1 MNILLYFLYSLYNY
15 FFNFIFLIKFFY
27 IENFQLNNYN
37 FMKLNIFTFVS
48 NKNNK
53 FKENKFFL
61 TNLPFNLKN
70 TKEFQ
75 FTKDVHFTNNINH
88 KAQNHILII
97 NVSNLY
103 KFTNDYF
110 EYDIYD
116 IFHTINLQKLKK
128 DFGGIFFINQ
138 DFTRNIFKYKFMWFF
153 TEKNFSGYL
162 FNKKLINSEK
172 E

>member
-1 MNILLYFLYSLYNY
+1 MNIILYFLYSIYNY
-15 FFNFIFLIKFFY
+15 FFNFIFLIKFYY

-37 FMKLNIFTFVS
+37 FMDTNIFTFVS

-75 FTKDVHFTNNINH
+75 LTENVHFINNIHQKSIN
-88 KAQNHILII
+88 NILVI
-97 NVSNLY
+97 NVSNLH
-103 KFTNDYF
+103 KFTDDYIN
-110 EYDIYD
+110 YDTYN
-116 IFHTINLQKLKK
+116 IFYTINLQKLKK

-138 DFTRNIFKYKFMWFF
+138 HFTRNIFKYKFIWFF

-172 E
+172 

>member
-1 MNILLYFLYSLYNY
+1 MNIILYFLYSIYNY
-15 FFNFIFLIKFFY
+15 FFNFIFLIKFYY

-37 FMKLNIFTFVS
+37 FMDTNIFTFVL

-75 FTKDVHFTNNINH
+75 LTKNVHFTNNIHQKSIN
-88 KAQNHILII
+88 NILII
-97 NVSNLY
+97 NVSNLH
-103 KFTNDYF
+103 KFTDDYLD
-110 EYDIYD
+110 YDTYN
-116 IFHTINLQKLKK
+116 IFYKINLKKLKK

-138 DFTRNIFKYKFMWFF
+138 HFTRNIFKYKFIWFF

-172 E
+172 

>member
-1 MNILLYFLYSLYNY
+1 MDT
-15 FFNFIFLIKFFY
+15 
-27 IENFQLNNYN
+27 
-37 FMKLNIFTFVS
+37 NIFTFVS

-75 FTKDVHFTNNINH
+75 LTENVHFTNNIHQKSIN
-88 KAQNHILII
+88 NILII
-97 NVSNLY
+97 NVSNLH
-103 KFTNDYF
+103 KFTDDYLN
-110 EYDIYD
+110 YDTYN
-116 IFHTINLQKLKK
+116 IFYTINLQKLKK

-138 DFTRNIFKYKFMWFF
+138 HFTRNIFKYKFIWFF

-172 E
+172 